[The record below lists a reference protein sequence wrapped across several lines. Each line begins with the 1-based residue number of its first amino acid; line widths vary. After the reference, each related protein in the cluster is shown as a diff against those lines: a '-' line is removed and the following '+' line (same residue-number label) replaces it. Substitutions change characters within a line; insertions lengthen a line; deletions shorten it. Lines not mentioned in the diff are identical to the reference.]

1 MQYDERNTKDPSM
14 SQIVKLAK
22 SKEGRQ
28 LYDLLRE
35 TQPETVNNAM
45 HSAATGNYDEVKSAM
60 SSLLAN
66 PEIRELLKK
75 LGEK

>member
-1 MQYDERNTKDPSM
+1 MQYDDQNTKEPSM

-28 LYDLLRE
+28 LYDLLRM
-35 TQPETVNNAM
+35 TQPEAVNNAM
-45 HSAATGNYDEVKSAM
+45 SSAAAGNYEEVKSAM

>member
-1 MQYDERNTKDPSM
+1 MQYDDRNTKDPSM
-14 SQIVKLAK
+14 SQILKLAK

-28 LYDLLRE
+28 IYDRLRE
-35 TQPETVNNAM
+35 AQPETINSAM
-45 HSAATGNYDEVKSAM
+45 SSAAAGNYEEVKSAM

-66 PEIRELLKK
+66 PEIRELLRK